1 MLNVHEIPIIAN
13 RKGPEIGLQTN
24 MIVTIEPG
32 FYEDNKF
39 GIRIENCVRT
49 VKANTKYLY
58 ASNVEFLTFEP
69 LTFVPIQ
76 RELIDKS
83 LLTSEEI
90 NWLDQYHQKCL
101 TLIGQELKRQN
112 KLEIYE
118 WLMEETKP
126 I

>member
-13 RKGPEIGLQTN
+13 RKGPEIGLQAN

-49 VKANTKYLY
+49 VKANTKYHY

-69 LTFVPIQ
+69 LTYVPIQ
-76 RELIDKS
+76 RELIDKN
-83 LLTSEEI
+83 LLNDEEVK
-90 NWLDQYHQKCL
+90 WLNEYHQTCA
-101 TLIGQELKRQN
+101 TLIGKELKKQD
-112 KLEIYE
+112 KIEVYE
-118 WLMEETKP
+118 WLLEETKP